1 VGSCGNE
8 STVATS
14 YLKTACYGSPFFEIC
29 NPVAITGTYDRSIDQ
44 KLRLSIPRQL
54 REGLEVSDG
63 DELYLAPGN
72 EGCVAIYSPGAFD
85 EFAQRAASLSPG
97 RADVRKFLRLFY
109 SRAER
114 VVLDK
119 QTRIRIPERLLDSDR
134 ADRDM
139 VILGVHDHAEI
150 WYRDTWD
157 SYMNQ
162 NLPQFDELTSEALDP
177 PHTNATGLN
186 GGLPS

>member
-1 VGSCGNE
+1 VGIGGNE
-8 STVATS
+8 SAFAAS
-14 YLKTACYGSPFFEIC
+14 YSTTTCYGCTFFEIC
-29 NPVAITGTYDRSIDQ
+29 NTVAITGTYDRSIDQ
-44 KLRLSIPRQL
+44 KLRLAIPRQL
-54 REGLEVSDG
+54 RERLEVSDG

-72 EGCVAIYSPGAFD
+72 EGCVAIYSSAAFD
-85 EFAQRAASLSPG
+85 EFAQRVASLSPG

-119 QTRIRIPERLLDSDR
+119 QTRIRIPERLLDSDQG
-134 ADRDM
+134 DRDM

-150 WYRDTWD
+150 WYQDKWD

-162 NLPQFDELTSEALDP
+162 NLPQFDELTSEALDSP
-177 PHTNATGLN
+177 YDHPTGFD
-186 GGLPS
+186 GGIPS